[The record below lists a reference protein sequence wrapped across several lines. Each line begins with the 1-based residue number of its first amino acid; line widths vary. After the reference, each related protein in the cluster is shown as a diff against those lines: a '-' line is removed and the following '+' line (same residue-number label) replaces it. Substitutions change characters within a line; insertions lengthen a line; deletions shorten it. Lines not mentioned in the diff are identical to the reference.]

1 MSQKEFQPPNYIRP
15 GSKVDFGPRLSA
27 AVSRPPS
34 AVSFI
39 PTRTMTPDTPPS
51 RRGASRRVGPA
62 L

>member
-15 GSKVDFGPRLSA
+15 ESKVHFGPRLSA

-39 PTRTMTPDTPPS
+39 PIRTIAPNTPPN
-51 RRGASRRVGPA
+51 RRAASRRVGPA